1 MPKSRKFQDN
11 LPKRGKREENMERI
25 QKISRQLAANIKS
38 AFQKKEDQHNP
49 QPSKRKYK
57 RGRRRDRIFEATFIC
72 HIEKI

>member
-38 AFQKKEDQHNP
+38 AFQKKRTNIILNHQRENINEV
-49 QPSKRKYK
+49 
-57 RGRRRDRIFEATFIC
+57 G
-72 HIEKI
+72 